1 MTHCSGFSTTSVISW
16 TGFQY
21 IPEPEKPE
29 TKKGS
34 CYVLAKVIL
43 APRTLQNGEAGHS
56 RDYLFDGMVPEK
68 TGITEPEF
76 ESSQDSES
84 RGTDL
89 WPACPAKDAAGA
101 AQAARLNLSSTGWL
115 YERAEILK
123 DCRLLGIE

>member
-1 MTHCSGFSTTSVISW
+1 SVISW

-21 IPEPEKPE
+21 IPGPAKPE

-76 ESSQDSES
+76 ESNQDSES
-84 RGTDL
+84 RGTDS
-89 WPACPAKDAAGA
+89 WPACLGEGCSWCSPSG
-101 AQAARLNLSSTGWL
+101 QAEPEFGGLV
-115 YERAEILK
+115 I
-123 DCRLLGIE
+123 